1 MERIHLTVVI
11 KSLGLGGAERLVVDS
26 LPYLDRERFNYHFSY
41 ITPWKSTLVPSIA
54 DAGFAVTC
62 LGRGVAAQSEIN
74 GTNGGS
80 AYAPARSLRA
90 LGLLP
95 SALAQLMQLMQRTQC
110 HLLQA
115 DLPASGIIARVA
127 GRRMHV
133 PVAYT
138 EHNLQ
143 ERYHPVTRAM
153 NRVTYGWNDIVPR
166 RL

>member
-1 MERIHLTVVI
+1 MERIHVTVVI

-26 LPYLDRERFNYHFSY
+26 LPYLDCERFNYHFSY
-41 ITPWKSTLVPSIA
+41 ITPWKTTLVPSIA

-62 LGRGVAAQSEIN
+62 LGRGVAAQSELS
-74 GTNGGS
+74 GTNDGS

-110 HLLQA
+110 HLLQGRFA
-115 DLPASGIIARVA
+115 GIGNHRGRVA

-143 ERYHPVTRAM
+143 ERTIPL
-153 NRVTYGWNDIVPR
+153 RVR
-166 RL
+166 